1 MAPKRRKKQGRGKKG
16 EGSVYSYQ
24 RDGRTVWQAALEIDG
39 RVVKRNAPDREA
51 AEAKLAEL
59 KQLRDAQI
67 DIGGSEQTVTLW
79 MSAWLEVMRPGLR
92 ESTYLTY
99 RHQIETYILPAIGD
113 MRLCDLKA
121 NHIQS
126 MLDGLIADIQTAS
139 KGRRK
144 GTRTAQ
150 MVAQRLDAALDLAVE
165 RDLLQKSPMRGVVLR
180 EDKPAKVVPPTVE
193 QVAAL
198 LRLVSEPLTVARPTD
213 PVRAMLDLNDAV
225 LFHAYA
231 LLGLRRGEGLG
242 LRWAD
247 VDLSAGT
254 LRVTQQ
260 IKYVPGAGRTVDDPK
275 SDAGVRTLPVPRV
288 LADLLRRLQA
298 AQAVVRL
305 RRGNTWF
312 DQGLVV
318 TNRDGGP
325 LWPRNVSDRW
335 YELRAQA
342 GMPGAKLHHLRHSV
356 ATLLDE
362 AGASEAIK
370 RDVLGHESTNV
381 TQRYTAARIDAMRA
395 KLEQVAERVTRQQRT
410 G

>member
-1 MAPKRRKKQGRGKKG
+1 MAPKRRKKQGRRPKG

-39 RVVKRNAPDREA
+39 TLYRRNAPDREA
-51 AEAKLAEL
+51 AEAKLSEL
-59 KQLRDAQI
+59 KALRDAQI
-67 DIGGSEQTVTLW
+67 DIGGSEQTVTAWL
-79 MSAWLEVMRPGLR
+79 SAWLEVMRPGLR

-99 RHQIETYILPAIGD
+99 RHQIETYILPALGD
-113 MRLCDLKA
+113 IRLCDLRA
-121 NHIQS
+121 HHIQA
-126 MLDGLIADIQTAS
+126 MLDGLIADIQRAS
-139 KGRRK
+139 KGRYK
-144 GTRTAQ
+144 GTRTAAV
-150 MVAQRLDAALDLAVE
+150 VAQRLDAALDLAVE
-165 RDLLQKSPMRGVVLR
+165 RDLLQKSPMRGVKVR
-180 EDKPAKVVPPTVE
+180 NDKPARVTPPTPE

-198 LRLVSEPLTVARPTD
+198 LDLVCEPLAVARPND
-213 PVRAMLDLNDAV
+213 PVRAMLDLNEAV
-225 LFHAYA
+225 LFHVYA

-247 VDLSAGT
+247 VDWLAGT

-260 IKYVPGAGRTVDDPK
+260 IKYVPGNGRTTGDPK
-275 SDAGVRTLPVPRV
+275 NEAGVRTLPAPRV
-288 LADLLRRLQA
+288 LLDLLRRLQA

-305 RRGNTWF
+305 RRGDTWQ

-318 TNRDGGP
+318 SNRDGGP

-335 YELRAQA
+335 YELREQA
-342 GMPGAKLHHLRHSV
+342 GMPEAKLHHLRHSV

-370 RDVLGHESTNV
+370 RDVLGHESANV
-381 TQRYTAARIDAMRA
+381 TQRYTAARIEAMRT
-395 KLEQVAERVTRQQRT
+395 KLEAVAERVMSRKM

>member
-39 RVVKRNAPDREA
+39 RVVKRNAPTREA

-99 RHQIETYILPAIGD
+99 RSQIETYILPAIGD
-113 MRLCDLKA
+113 TRLCDLRA

-126 MLDGLIADIQTAS
+126 MLDGLIADIVQAS

-193 QVAAL
+193 QVREL
-198 LRLVSEPLTVARPTD
+198 LRLVSEPLAVARSTD

-247 VDLSAGT
+247 VDLEAGT

-288 LADLLRRLQA
+288 LGELLRRLRA
-298 AQAVVRL
+298 AQAAVRL
-305 RRGNTWF
+305 RRGDTWQE
-312 DQGLVV
+312 QGLVV

-325 LWPRNVSDRW
+325 LWPRNVGDRW
-335 YELRAQA
+335 YELRAQS
-342 GMPGAKLHHLRHSV
+342 GMPEAKMHHLRHSV

-370 RDVLGHESTNV
+370 RDVLGHESANV